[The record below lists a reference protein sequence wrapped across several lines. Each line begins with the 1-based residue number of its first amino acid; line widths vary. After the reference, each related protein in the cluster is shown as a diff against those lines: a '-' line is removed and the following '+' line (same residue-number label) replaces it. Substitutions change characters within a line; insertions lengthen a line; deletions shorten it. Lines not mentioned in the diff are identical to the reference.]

1 MLVLILDYY
10 QEKLMTLFKKNPY
23 FMTVLGPV
31 CPNVD
36 KQEFSWKKVLCKFLD
51 IPIIY
56 HYAKNQKK
64 PFRHLRKTLK
74 PRTDGRTDGR
84 TDRQTDRQR

>member
-23 FMTVLGPV
+23 CMTVLGPV

-56 HYAKNQKK
+56 HYAENQKK
-64 PFRHLRKTLK
+64 LFRHF
-74 PRTDGRTDGR
+74 
-84 TDRQTDRQR
+84 

>member
-31 CPNVD
+31 WPNVD
-36 KQEFSWKKVLCKFLD
+36 KQEKKCSLSF
-51 IPIIY
+51 
-56 HYAKNQKK
+56 
-64 PFRHLRKTLK
+64 
-74 PRTDGRTDGR
+74 
-84 TDRQTDRQR
+84 